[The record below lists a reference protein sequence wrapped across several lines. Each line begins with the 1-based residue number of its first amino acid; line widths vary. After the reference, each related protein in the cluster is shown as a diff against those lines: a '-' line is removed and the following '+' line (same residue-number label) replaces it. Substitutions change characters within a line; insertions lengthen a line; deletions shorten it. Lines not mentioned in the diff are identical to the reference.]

1 MVLVYFSMQK
11 PFGCERLMWV
21 NVVVSLCLPARGRG
35 FHLIP
40 FRTQK
45 LNRVPFPAVLWSS
58 ATRNRESWQHFLTFF
73 LLAVLGCWKGLIQF
87 IFRM

>member
-1 MVLVYFSMQK
+1 ML
-11 PFGCERLMWV
+11 G
-21 NVVVSLCLPARGRG
+21 LPAIGCG

-58 ATRNRESWQHFLTFF
+58 ATRNWESWQPTLPYKANVD
-73 LLAVLGCWKGLIQF
+73 LAKLYNQVLVVLKRTMVKQ
-87 IFRM
+87 